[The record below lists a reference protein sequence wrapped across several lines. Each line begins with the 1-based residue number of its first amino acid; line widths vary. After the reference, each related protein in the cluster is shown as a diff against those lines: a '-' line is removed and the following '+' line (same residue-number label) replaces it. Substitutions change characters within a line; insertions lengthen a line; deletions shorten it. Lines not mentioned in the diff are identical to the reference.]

1 MSFFS
6 LHTLSNNCNKRTTPQ
21 KFDGQKKVTTVLLFI
36 VDSRKKGEKLSV
48 TSSDVSKGDF

>member
-1 MSFFS
+1 MSYFS